1 MLLNDKTFGGLQ
13 FDFFFSGDGPSAPP
27 NFLVHHFQQQQQGQ
41 GQVSPSTCLSE
52 HLLQTVM
59 ALLHSD
65 VAEHGRHLAQY
76 FHLFVMYASLGA
88 QEKQQLLQDLMDY
101 LGFNSLVL
109 QAPARIYGSDG
120 GLSVVHSTSIL
131 PMHE

>member
-1 MLLNDKTFGGLQ
+1 MVPIICA
-13 FDFFFSGDGPSAPP
+13 FSMPDRD
-27 NFLVHHFQQQQQGQ
+27 
-41 GQVSPSTCLSE
+41 E
-52 HLLQTVM
+52 
-59 ALLHSD
+59 
-65 VAEHGRHLAQY
+65 
-76 FHLFVMYASLGA
+76 
-88 QEKQQLLQDLMDY
+88 EKQQLLLQDLMDH

>member
-1 MLLNDKTFGGLQ
+1 MT
-13 FDFFFSGDGPSAPP
+13 
-27 NFLVHHFQQQQQGQ
+27 
-41 GQVSPSTCLSE
+41 PSTCLSE

-88 QEKQQLLQDLMDY
+88 TEKQQLLINENVNEADLIQHNDTHC
-101 LGFNSLVL
+101 N
-109 QAPARIYGSDG
+109 ACRP
-120 GLSVVHSTSIL
+120 
-131 PMHE
+131 